1 MTTYFSMCNIEV
13 TDDSEAPECDECYV
27 ITMWSSRQSV
37 ATATAAA
44 AVMRQWFRPVSILGE
59 TFVAWQLQP
68 QLQLQPIAAT
78 ITLCK
83 HRVRGLTKPQVT
95 SILRLSSRM
104 LSCLYTSLRPIGQSF
119 LSYCII
125 HRGHDLALIW
135 LRILTWCREMF
146 WFGCQ
151 QHTCLH
157 CMLSIILLLYVSNL
171 WRIFSKC
178 TFWQHSSYFQFSF
191 HTLPFI
197 LQKTIRIPQNTPSR
211 QKRWS
216 TRHTILW
223 WRVDRMTSEL
233 ASSMTNHRWASRQ
246 WVK

>member
-27 ITMWSSRQSV
+27 
-37 ATATAAA
+37 
-44 AVMRQWFRPVSILGE
+44 
-59 TFVAWQLQP
+59 
-68 QLQLQPIAAT
+68 

-191 HTLPFI
+191 HTLPSFCRK
-197 LQKTIRIPQNTPSR
+197 QFAFRKTPLRVRNDGQLV
-211 QKRWS
+211 
-216 TRHTILW
+216 TRFYG
-223 WRVDRMTSEL
+223 DEL
-233 ASSMTNHRWASRQ
+233 T
-246 WVK
+246 V